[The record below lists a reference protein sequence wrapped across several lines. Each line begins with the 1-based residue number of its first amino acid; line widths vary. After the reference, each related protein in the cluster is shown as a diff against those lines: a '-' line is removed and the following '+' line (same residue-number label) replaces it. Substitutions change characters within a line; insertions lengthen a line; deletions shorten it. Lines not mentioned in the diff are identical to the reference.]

1 MRIESVPP
9 PTCLSKTDGVQMIR
23 TVDWTSESVSIGRL
37 AKFPGQ
43 TSAASQRTRVAIQP
57 RKSWPLASGQVSL
70 VERTEVSQAGA
81 RGLAFSRW
89 RAAACKS
96 ANCTAYLR
104 SGSVSEPLAAH
115 KLIRALVKEK
125 KKKKHRELAST
136 LRLTGLETE
145 NL

>member
-115 KLIRALVKEK
+115 KLIRVLVKEK
-125 KKKKHRELAST
+125 KRRKKNIESSPVP
-136 LRLTGLETE
+136 
-145 NL
+145 